1 MATSD
6 IRVRPTLQVEMRL
19 TWRGADGVSVDVSA
33 REVKALKEAAE
44 VSVDIIKRLHGLCK
58 LLKGYAKTG
67 RKISSDQLYAL
78 LDVMDEQ
85 FDQLVDQHGM
95 VDGYIADAEP
105 LNLLPLDADPSSDR
119 RTLRVVPQSS

>member
-1 MATSD
+1 
-6 IRVRPTLQVEMRL
+6 MRM
-19 TWRGADGVSVDVSA
+19 TWSGADGVSVDVSA
-33 REVKALKEAAE
+33 REVKSLKEAAE
-44 VSVDIIKRLHGLCK
+44 VSVDITKRLHGLCR

-67 RKISSDQLYAL
+67 RRIDPDQLYAL

-105 LNLLPLDADPSSDR
+105 LSLLPLDTDPSSDR
-119 RTLRVVPQSS
+119 RTLRLVSQPA